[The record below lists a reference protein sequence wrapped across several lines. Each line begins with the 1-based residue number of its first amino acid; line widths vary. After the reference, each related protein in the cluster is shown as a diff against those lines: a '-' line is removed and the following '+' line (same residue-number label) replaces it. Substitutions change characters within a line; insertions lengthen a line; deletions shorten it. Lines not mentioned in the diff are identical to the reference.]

1 MFDNMESSMILYKY
15 IKEKINMSYLKPSRQ
30 AEIQRIID
38 SIPALTSGISY
49 PDNNLIDVATA
60 LNAEVIVK
68 NLDDEGIHI
77 DGAMVRNKKNKAKAT
92 IFINSQRPDERKLFT
107 LAHEIGHFLLG
118 HNGTNFRIDRD
129 IYSRGKDVY
138 ETEANFFAAALLMP
152 EKDVVNFI
160 LSGMSA
166 DEMAG
171 IFNVSR
177 SAAKNRISWVKK
189 NSVALKGFF

>member
-1 MFDNMESSMILYKY
+1 
-15 IKEKINMSYLKPSRQ
+15 MSYLKLSRQ

-38 SIPALTSGISY
+38 SIPAQTNGISY

-77 DGAMVRNKKNKAKAT
+77 DGAMVRDKNNKNTDKVKAT

-129 IYSRGKDVY
+129 IYSKDKDVY

-152 EKDVVNFI
+152 EKDVINFI

-166 DEMAG
+166 GEMAG
-171 IFNVSR
+171 IFNVSH
-177 SAAKNRISWVKK
+177 SAAKNRISWVKE
-189 NSVALKGFF
+189 NSIALKGFF

>member
-1 MFDNMESSMILYKY
+1 MILLDILKR
-15 IKEKINMSYLKPSRQ
+15 KINMSYLKLSRQ
-30 AEIQRIID
+30 AEIQQIID
-38 SIPALTSGISY
+38 SIPARTNGVSY
-49 PDNNLIDVATA
+49 PDNNLIDVAIA

-77 DGAMVRNKKNKAKAT
+77 DGAIVRDKNNKDTDKAKAT

-129 IYSRGKDVY
+129 IHSKNKDVY

-152 EKDVVNFI
+152 EKDVINFI
-160 LSGMSA
+160 LSGMSV

-171 IFNVSR
+171 IFNVSH

-189 NSVALKGFF
+189 NSIALKGFF

>member
-1 MFDNMESSMILYKY
+1 MP
-15 IKEKINMSYLKPSRQ
+15 YLLKLSRQ
-30 AEIQRIID
+30 AEIQQIID
-38 SIPALTSGISY
+38 SIPARTNGISY
-49 PDNNLIDVATA
+49 PENNLIDVAIA

-77 DGAMVRNKKNKAKAT
+77 DGAIVRDKNNKDTDKAKAT

-129 IYSRGKDVY
+129 IYKNKDVY

-152 EKDVVNFI
+152 EKDVINFI

-166 DEMAG
+166 GEMAG
-171 IFNVSR
+171 IFNVSH

-189 NSVALKGFF
+189 NSIALKGFF

>member
-1 MFDNMESSMILYKY
+1 MILLNILK
-15 IKEKINMSYLKPSRQ
+15 KKINMPYLLKLSRQ
-30 AEIQRIID
+30 AEIQQIID
-38 SIPALTSGISY
+38 SIPARTNGISY
-49 PDNNLIDVATA
+49 PENNLIDVAIA

-77 DGAMVRNKKNKAKAT
+77 DGAIVRDKNNKDTDKAKAT

-129 IYSRGKDVY
+129 IYKNKDVY

-152 EKDVVNFI
+152 EKDVINFI

-166 DEMAG
+166 GEMAG
-171 IFNVSR
+171 IFNVSH

-189 NSVALKGFF
+189 NSIALKGFF

>member
-1 MFDNMESSMILYKY
+1 MILLNILK
-15 IKEKINMSYLKPSRQ
+15 KKINMPYLLKLSRQ
-30 AEIQRIID
+30 AEIQQIID
-38 SIPALTSGISY
+38 SIPARTNGISY
-49 PDNNLIDVATA
+49 PENNMIDVAIA

-77 DGAMVRNKKNKAKAT
+77 DGAIVRDKNNKDTDKAKAT

-129 IYSRGKDVY
+129 IYKNKDVY

-152 EKDVVNFI
+152 EK
-160 LSGMSA
+160 
-166 DEMAG
+166 
-171 IFNVSR
+171 R
-177 SAAKNRISWVKK
+177 RY
-189 NSVALKGFF
+189 